1 MCGRYYIDTEEENVK
16 TRAILAELEKRRL
29 PMAEQARGGEIY
41 PSQIAPV
48 ILTEEGLGVTVRPMK
63 WGFPRV
69 GGGGLVI
76 NSRSEKAD
84 VTPMFQRAARERRC
98 LVPASWF
105 FEWRRVDGR
114 KTKDKFAFSLEQARR
129 DELMYFAGVYGRFVG
144 GFEGGGYDGFAILTC
159 EADGQMRPYHDRMP
173 VILRDENLKKA
184 WLDTS
189 VGFSALRAAFAAPQ
203 LLIRAVEPDASR
215 AAAGER
221 AGSEAGANG

>member
-16 TRAILAELEKRRL
+16 TRAILAELQKRRL
-29 PMAEQARGGEIY
+29 PMAGQVKGGEIY

-48 ILTEEGLGVTVRPMK
+48 ILAEEGLGVTVRPMK

-84 VTPMFQRAARERRC
+84 VTPMFQRAVRERRC

-105 FEWRRVDGR
+105 FEWRRTDGR
-114 KTKDKFAFSLEQARR
+114 KTKDKFAFLLEEARR
-129 DELMYFAGVYGRFVG
+129 GELMYLAGVYGQFLG
-144 GFEGGGYDGFAILTC
+144 GFEGGGYDGFAILTR

-173 VILRDENLKKA
+173 VILRDESLKKA
-184 WLDTS
+184 WLDEAVAFPT
-189 VGFSALRAAFAAPQ
+189 LRAAFAPPK
-203 LLIRAVEPDASR
+203 LLIRPVEPDAPR
-215 AAAGER
+215 AAAAEKE
-221 AGSEAGANG
+221 EAEADAKG